1 MALQPD
7 ILQQCRREADELQWQ
22 RFDAL
27 LNPRLPRGS
36 QEAFTAVILEHCKP
50 KTVAAQNNLHL
61 NGGGMKQL
69 KNDAIALALRETGSI
84 TKAAAKLK
92 VNRGVVYDYFRRKVA
107 V

>member
-1 MALQPD
+1 MTQQPN
-7 ILQQCRREADELQWQ
+7 ILQKCRREADELQWQ

-27 LNPRLPRGS
+27 LNPRLPKGS
-36 QEAFTAVILEHCKP
+36 QEAFTAVILDHCKP
-50 KTVAAQNNLHL
+50 KPVAAQNNLHL

-69 KNDAIALALRETGSI
+69 KHDAIALALRETGSI